1 METEAPRNAQAEW
14 VFAVFLGLAPPL
26 RCNHRVMAGPVTS
39 PRLRW
44 RAFTLIELLIVVAI
58 IAILAAIAIP
68 NMLEAQTRAKVS
80 RAKSDLRVV
89 ATAVEAYAVDNNK
102 YPYAPDATL
111 DVDGYG
117 NLRAFAFITVPR
129 GVTTPVAYLTSTLT
143 DPFKIGRRATIG
155 PNTGKPYQTAV
166 PQDMAFWFMNNRQA
180 PDPDYGFFTP
190 DLLEPVLALDGDWR
204 MGSVGPL
211 NLYPLKSN
219 GGTLYDVNSAY
230 DPTNGSISRGMIWR
244 TQKHPD
250 HNNAGAAPELLL

>member
-1 METEAPRNAQAEW
+1 MRGIP
-14 VFAVFLGLAPPL
+14 LG
-26 RCNHRVMAGPVTS
+26 MAGTTAQ
-39 PRLRW
+39 PRLCR

-80 RAKSDLRVV
+80 RARSDLRVV
-89 ATAVEAYAVDNNK
+89 ATALEAYAVDNNK
-102 YPYAPDATL
+102 YPYAPDASL

-117 NLRAFAFITVPR
+117 NLRAYAFITVPR
-129 GVTTPVAYLTSTLT
+129 GITTPVAYLTATLR
-143 DPFKIGRRATIG
+143 DPFKVGRRATTG
-155 PNTGKPYQTAV
+155 PNFGKPYQTQV
-166 PQDMAFWFMNNRQA
+166 PQDMAFWCMNNRQA

-190 DLLEPVLALDGDWR
+190 DLLAPVLALDGDWR
-204 MGSVGPL
+204 MGSIGPL

-244 TQKHPD
+244 AQKRPEQ
-250 HNNAGAAPELLL
+250 NNAGAAAELLQ